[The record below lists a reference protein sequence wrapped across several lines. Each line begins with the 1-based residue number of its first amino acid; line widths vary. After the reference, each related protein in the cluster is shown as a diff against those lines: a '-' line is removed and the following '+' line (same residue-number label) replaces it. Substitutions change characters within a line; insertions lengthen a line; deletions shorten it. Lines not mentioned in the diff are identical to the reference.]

1 GMMVDNSIV
10 VLESCF
16 RIKEQQMD
24 TKEAAIEGTRVV
36 TSSIIA
42 STLTTVV
49 VFLPI
54 ALMEGMT
61 GQLFAQLGYTIVFSL
76 TASLFTALTLVPL
89 VFYRIEPK
97 EKSGIW
103 MSRLLHRTGE
113 GYGRFLQKTFRHKKL
128 VVLVAVLLLVVS
140 IVALSTIPMELMPA
154 IDQGMITIRTQNRPG
169 LNIKR
174 VDEIAKSL
182 EKMVSETPDVDNYSV
197 YGDGSGVSINV
208 YLKGDRAKSTLE
220 IVDEWRNM
228 TRDTV
233 DYTVSVS
240 SFNMADAMSGGGSV
254 QINLQGNDR
263 DSLKEA
269 SQQVVNMMRESPSII
284 KATST
289 LTDGNPQ
296 AEIVVDPIKANAAG
310 LMPAQIISA
319 VNSTMHGK
327 NAASLHQNGHQY
339 DIWVE
344 YPSDTYD
351 EISDL
356 SGFTLTNPMGMQV
369 PLLDVATIK
378 YSNAPQAVS
387 KMNNQYLVTI
397 TGEPTTA
404 AKLTASSEMLA
415 AVGKMKLPDGV
426 TFQGG
431 FSNEAMMEEF
441 SAIGNAILAAV
452 FLVFMVMAMQFESVK
467 FSLVV

>member
-1 GMMVDNSIV
+1 
-10 VLESCF
+10 
-16 RIKEQQMD
+16 
-24 TKEAAIEGTRVV
+24 
-36 TSSIIA
+36 
-42 STLTTVV
+42 
-49 VFLPI
+49 
-54 ALMEGMT
+54 
-61 GQLFAQLGYTIVFSL
+61 
-76 TASLFTALTLVPL
+76 
-89 VFYRIEPK
+89 
-97 EKSGIW
+97 
-103 MSRLLHRTGE
+103 
-113 GYGRFLQKTFRHKKL
+113 
-128 VVLVAVLLLVVS
+128 
-140 IVALSTIPMELMPA
+140 
-154 IDQGMITIRTQNRPG
+154 
-169 LNIKR
+169 
-174 VDEIAKSL
+174 
-182 EKMVSETPDVDNYSV
+182 
-197 YGDGSGVSINV
+197 
-208 YLKGDRAKSTLE
+208 
-220 IVDEWRNM
+220 
-228 TRDTV
+228 
-233 DYTVSVS
+233 
-240 SFNMADAMSGGGSV
+240 
-254 QINLQGNDR
+254 
-263 DSLKEA
+263 SLKEA

-467 FSLVV
+467 FSLVVMMCIPFSLIGSFGLLALTGVTLSLPSLMGLLMLVGIVINNGILFIDTTNQLRTSMDAETALIYAGKTRMRPILMTTLTTILSMLPMAFAIGEGSEIMQGMAVVIIGGLCASTILTLLLLPAFYLLMNKDKKEKKQRRLGKKRTKGDKNVAMPIASGNQGVGTYDINFMENENEVDAGFPENKTVEDDK